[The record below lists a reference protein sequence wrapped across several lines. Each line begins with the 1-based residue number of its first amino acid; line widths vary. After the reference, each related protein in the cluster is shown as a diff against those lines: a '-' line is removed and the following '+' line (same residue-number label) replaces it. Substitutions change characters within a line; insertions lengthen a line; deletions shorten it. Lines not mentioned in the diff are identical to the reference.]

1 MDDFS
6 RFKVTFFEE
15 CVEQLSELESNLAR
29 LDAGESD
36 SETLNAI
43 FRAVHSI
50 KAGAGAFKFTALV
63 TFAHCFETVLDH
75 LRDARLA
82 PSPEVTSLLLRA
94 GDVLADLVDAAKTET
109 PLPADYGRDT
119 AQELE
124 ALITGEDKPRA
135 AEPAAPRPAA
145 AAAAP
150 AGPRTAREGA
160 TKIRFVPGA
169 ALYRHAN
176 EPLLLVRELKT
187 LGRLTTRID
196 LSRLPSLD
204 ALDPEEA
211 YFAWDFELET
221 SAGRNAVMDVF
232 EFVVDDCELT
242 IDEPASAVTA
252 VAVPAPASGATPAA
266 AAPEPPARG
275 APAPAKPKAATGGR
289 PEVRPDAA
297 SAARTTSI
305 RVDLDRVDRLVDT
318 VGELVI
324 TQSMVAQR
332 MSDIAEASH
341 PMIAQGLEALGMYMR
356 ELQES
361 VMAIRMQPV
370 KSVFA
375 RMPRIVRD
383 VSAKLGKQVRLVT
396 NGENT
401 EVDKTVI
408 EEIADPL
415 THMIRN
421 SMDHGIETPAERLAA
436 GKPAEGTIHL
446 SASHRGGRI
455 VIAVE
460 DDGRGINRD
469 KVLRLAKE
477 RGLVAPTAQLSD
489 EEIDNLIFAAGF
501 STADAVT
508 DISGRGVGMDV
519 VRRNIQALGGRVTIQ
534 STPGKGSRF
543 TLTLP
548 LTLAVLDGMVLS
560 VGSERYILPIN
571 SIVESLRPRPQDLHH
586 LPNGENVVSI
596 RGDYVRLVHL
606 GSIFGVDDAIT
617 DPASGLVVL
626 VDTEDRGRIGL
637 VIDELLGQQ
646 QVVIKSLEE
655 NYDQI
660 EGISAATILG
670 NGRVALILDVDGLA
684 RMRPLAGNPVLASGG
699 AVREQAAA

>member
-15 CVEQLSELESNLAR
+15 CVEQLSALESNLAR

-36 SETLNAI
+36 TETLNAI

-50 KAGAGAFKFTALV
+50 KAGAGAFKFTVLV
-63 TFAHCFETVLDH
+63 KFSHCFETTLDH
-75 LRDARLA
+75 LRDGRLA
-82 PSPEVTSLLLRA
+82 PTHEVTSLLLKA
-94 GDVLADLVDAAKTET
+94 GDVLADMVEAAKTDTE
-109 PLPADYGRDT
+109 LPADYGSDT
-119 AQELE
+119 ASELE
-124 ALITGEDKPRA
+124 AAIGGEERPKAAEASARPSAAVSDKPA
-135 AEPAAPRPAA
+135 ASR
-145 AAAAP
+145 
-150 AGPRTAREGA
+150 GF
-160 TKIRFVPGA
+160 KIRFAPGA

-176 EPLLLVRELKT
+176 EPLLLVRELKS
-187 LGRLTTRID
+187 LGRLRTAID
-196 LSRLPSLD
+196 LSRLPVLD

-211 YFAWDFELET
+211 YFAWNFELES
-221 SAGRNAVMDVF
+221 SANRAAVMEVF
-232 EFVVDDCELT
+232 EFVVDDCDLT
-242 IDEPASAVTA
+242 IDEIDAGEAAPAVATA
-252 VAVPAPASGATPAA
+252 VATVPEADGAPVAK
-266 AAPEPPARG
+266 AAPR
-275 APAPAKPKAATGGR
+275 AKNDL
-289 PEVRPDAA
+289 RPDAPVA
-297 SAARTTSI
+297 SRTTSI

-332 MSDIAEASH
+332 ISDMADVSH
-341 PMIAQGLEALGMYMR
+341 PMIAQGLESIAMYMR

-421 SMDHGIETPAERLAA
+421 SMDHGIETPEERIAA
-436 GKPAEGTIHL
+436 GKPAEGVIHL
-446 SASHRGGRI
+446 SAAHRGGRI

-460 DDGRGINRD
+460 DDGRGINRE
-469 KVLRLAKE
+469 KVLRLARD
-477 RGLVAPTAQLSD
+477 RGLVAPTAQLTD
-489 EEIDNLIFAAGF
+489 EEVDNLIFAAGF
-501 STADAVT
+501 STADEVT
-508 DISGRGVGMDV
+508 DLSGRGVGMDV

-548 LTLAVLDGMVLS
+548 LTLAVLDGMILS
-560 VGSERYILPIN
+560 VGGERYILPIN
-571 SIVESLRPRPQDLHH
+571 SIVESLRPRPADLYH

-606 GSIFGVDDAIT
+606 GSIFGVANALG
-617 DPASGLVVL
+617 DPAAGLIVL
-626 VDTEDRGRIGL
+626 VDTEDRGRIGI

-670 NGRVALILDVDGLA
+670 NGRVAMILDVDGLA
-684 RMRPLAGNPVLASGG
+684 RMRPLAGHPVVMSAP
-699 AVREQAAA
+699 VPREQAAA

>member
-1 MDDFS
+1 MDEFN

-15 CVEQLSELESNLAR
+15 CVEQLSEMENNLGR

-43 FRAVHSI
+43 FRPVHSI

-63 TFAHCFETVLDH
+63 TFAHSFETVLDH

-82 PSPEVTSLLLRA
+82 ATPEVTGLLLRA
-94 GDVLADLVDAAKTET
+94 GDVLADLVDAAKSET
-109 PLPADYGRDT
+109 ALAADYGRDI
-119 AQELE
+119 AVELE
-124 ALITGEDKPRA
+124 ALIGGDDKARSDAQPARPGTAGAASASGE
-135 AEPAAPRPAA
+135 
-145 AAAAP
+145 
-150 AGPRTAREGA
+150 RTVR
-160 TKIRFVPGA
+160 IRFAPGA

-176 EPLLLVRELKT
+176 EPLLLVRELKS
-187 LGRLTTRID
+187 LGRLTARID

-211 YFAWDFELET
+211 YFAWEFELET
-221 SAGRNAVMDVF
+221 KADRQAIVEVF
-232 EFVVDDCELT
+232 EFVADDCELV
-242 IDEPASAVTA
+242 IEEIAPAAASAV
-252 VAVPAPASGATPAA
+252 VDETPAA
-266 AAPEPPARG
+266 APG
-275 APAPAKPKAATGGR
+275 AATQTPVAAR
-289 PEVRPDAA
+289 QAA
-297 SAARTTSI
+297 SARSAPRPEGGGASRTTSI

-341 PMIAQGLEALGMYMR
+341 PMIAQGLEALAMYMR

-383 VSAKLGKQVRLVT
+383 VSGKLGKQVRLVT

-421 SMDHGIETPAERLAA
+421 SMDHGIETPAERVAA
-436 GKPAEGTIHL
+436 GKPAEGTIQL
-446 SASHRGGRI
+446 TASHRGGRI

-460 DDGRGINRD
+460 DDGRGINRE
-469 KVLRLAKE
+469 KVLRLARE

-489 EEIDNLIFAAGF
+489 EEIDNLIFAPGF

-548 LTLAVLDGMVLS
+548 LTLAVLDGMILS
-560 VGSERYILPIN
+560 VGGERYILPIN
-571 SIVESLRPRPQDLHH
+571 SIVESLRPKAQDLYR
-586 LPNGENVVSI
+586 LPNSESVVSI

-606 GSIFGVDDAIT
+606 GSIFGVADAVA
-617 DPASGLVVL
+617 DASAGLVVL

-684 RMRPLAGNPVLASGG
+684 RMRVAGPTVVSQVADIAPLDQV
-699 AVREQAAA
+699 AA

>member
-1 MDDFS
+1 MDEFS

-15 CVEQLSELESNLAR
+15 CVEQLSELETNLAR
-29 LDAGESD
+29 LDAGECD

-63 TFAHCFETVLDH
+63 AFAHCFETVLDH
-75 LRDARLA
+75 LRDGRLA
-82 PSPEVTSLLLRA
+82 PAPEVTGVLLRS

-109 PLPADYGRDT
+109 SLPADYGRDI

-124 ALITGEDKPRA
+124 ALISGEDKPRT
-135 AEPAAPRPAA
+135 AEPVASRATATPMPAA
-145 AAAAP
+145 RD
-150 AGPRTAREGA
+150 GVVR
-160 TKIRFVPGA
+160 IRFAPGA

-176 EPLLLVRELKT
+176 EPLLLVRELKS
-187 LGRLTTRID
+187 LGRLTAHVD
-196 LSRLPSLD
+196 LTRLPSLD

-211 YFAWDFELET
+211 YFAWDFELDT
-221 SAGRNAVMDVF
+221 KAGHQAIQEVF
-232 EFVVDDCELT
+232 EFVVDDCELV
-242 IDEPASAVTA
+242 IQE
-252 VAVPAPASGATPAA
+252 A
-266 AAPEPPARG
+266 AAPLPPALADG
-275 APAPAKPKAATGGR
+275 ETTAADPDPATATPRPVASAAKARSLGGR
-289 PEVRPDAA
+289 PEARPEAA
-297 SAARTTSI
+297 NASRTTSI

-332 MSDIAEASH
+332 MSDIVEASH
-341 PMIAQGLEALGMYMR
+341 PMIAQGLEALAMYMR
-356 ELQES
+356 DLQES

-401 EVDKTVI
+401 EVDKTVV

-421 SMDHGIETPAERLAA
+421 SMDHGIETPAERIAA

-460 DDGRGINRD
+460 DDGRGINRE
-469 KVLRLAKE
+469 KVLRLARE
-477 RGLVAPTAQLSD
+477 RGLVPPTAQLSD
-489 EEIDNLIFAAGF
+489 DEIDNLIFAAGF
-501 STADAVT
+501 STADQVT

-548 LTLAVLDGMVLS
+548 LTLAVLDGMILS

-571 SIVESLRPRPQDLHH
+571 SIVESLRPQPQDLYY

-596 RGDYVRLVHL
+596 RGEYVRLVHL
-606 GSIFGVDDAIT
+606 GSIFDARDAIS
-617 DPASGLVVL
+617 DPAAGLVVL

-670 NGRVALILDVDGLA
+670 NGRVALILDVDALA
-684 RMRPLAGNPVLASGG
+684 RMRPTGGTPNLAAGNAS
-699 AVREQAAA
+699 REQAAA

>member
-1 MDDFS
+1 MDEFS

-15 CVEQLSELESNLAR
+15 CVEQLSELETNLAR

-63 TFAHCFETVLDH
+63 AFAHCFETVLDH
-75 LRDARLA
+75 LRDGRLA
-82 PSPEVTSLLLRA
+82 PAAEVTGVLLRS

-109 PLPADYGRDT
+109 PLPSDYGRDI

-124 ALITGEDKPRA
+124 VLISGDDKPRA
-135 AEPAAPRPAA
+135 ADPAPSR
-145 AAAAP
+145 AP
-150 AGPRTAREGA
+150 ATPLPPARDGIVR
-160 TKIRFVPGA
+160 IRFAPGA

-176 EPLLLVRELKT
+176 EPLLLVRELKS
-187 LGRLTTRID
+187 LGRLTAHVD

-211 YFAWDFELET
+211 YFAWDFELDT
-221 SAGRNAVMDVF
+221 KAGRQAILEVF
-232 EFVVDDCELT
+232 EFVVDDCELVVEDAAAT
-242 IDEPASAVTA
+242 PPIV
-252 VAVPAPASGATPAA
+252 APAGAQADDA
-266 AAPEPPARG
+266 AAPS
-275 APAPAKPKAATGGR
+275 AATAAAPPRPAAGAAKSRTSGARADAR
-289 PEVRPDAA
+289 PEAA
-297 SAARTTSI
+297 TASRTTSI

-332 MSDIAEASH
+332 MSDIVEASH
-341 PMIAQGLEALGMYMR
+341 PMIAQGLEALAMYMR
-356 ELQES
+356 DLQES

-383 VSAKLGKQVRLVT
+383 VSGKLGKQVRLVT

-401 EVDKTVI
+401 EVDKTVV

-421 SMDHGIETPAERLAA
+421 SMDHGIETPAERIAA

-460 DDGRGINRD
+460 DDGRGINRE
-469 KVLRLAKE
+469 KVLRLARE
-477 RGLVAPTAQLSD
+477 RGLVPPTAQLSD
-489 EEIDNLIFAAGF
+489 DEIDNLIFAAGF
-501 STADAVT
+501 STADQVT

-548 LTLAVLDGMVLS
+548 LTLAVLDGMILS

-571 SIVESLRPRPQDLHH
+571 SIVESLRPQPQDLYY

-596 RGDYVRLVHL
+596 RGEYVRLVHL
-606 GSIFGVDDAIT
+606 GSIFDARDAII
-617 DPASGLVVL
+617 DPAAGLVVL

-670 NGRVALILDVDGLA
+670 NGRVALILDVDAIA
-684 RMRPLAGNPVLASGG
+684 RMRPTAGNPNLVAGG
-699 AVREQAAA
+699 ASREQAAA